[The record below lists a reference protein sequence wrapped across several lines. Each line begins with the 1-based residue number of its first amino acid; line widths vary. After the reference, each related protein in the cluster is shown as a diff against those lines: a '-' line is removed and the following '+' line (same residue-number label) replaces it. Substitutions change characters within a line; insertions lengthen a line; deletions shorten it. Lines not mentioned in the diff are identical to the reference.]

1 MGLVLSTA
9 AVIIV
14 SLYLFKLTEKYCS
27 SADTTVKILHETICK
42 SNICRS
48 RYEKL
53 QINTRTALWQ
63 IVHENLGEYLGN
75 NFHMFLEKAG
85 S

>member
-14 SLYLFKLTEKYCS
+14 SLYLLKLTEKYCS

-53 QINTRTALWQ
+53 QINTRTAKE

>member
-9 AVIIV
+9 AVIMV

-53 QINTRTALWQ
+53 QINTRNAKE